1 MRIVLRRFAGAV
13 LAAAILLAIGCMPR
27 GPFPVAAFFGEGD
40 GSGSPN
46 GNCCGAGRAP
56 NAQSSGGASDNGPGA
71 PPPVAAPIANF
82 LPVPT
87 RPVFT
92 PWTSDQSDAPEVRGP
107 LAWLQAIA
115 PAPSGNTENFP
126 RIEERSPEPIARR
139 LPGSSPTLD
148 AEPLQ
153 PTPEWHAASSS
164 K

>member
-1 MRIVLRRFAGAV
+1 MLSVPRRFAGAV
-13 LAAAILLAIGCMPR
+13 LAAATLLAIGCMPR
-27 GPFPVAAFFGEGD
+27 GPFPVAVFFGERD
-40 GSGSPN
+40 GSGSSN
-46 GNCCGAGRAP
+46 GNCCGGGRAP
-56 NAQSSGGASDNGPGA
+56 HAQSSGGAQDNGPGA

-92 PWTSDQSDAPEVRGP
+92 PWASDQSDAPEVSGP

-115 PAPSGNTENFP
+115 PAPSGNAENIP
-126 RIEERSPEPIARR
+126 RLEERSPELIARR
-139 LPGSSPTLD
+139 LPASSQTLE

>member
-1 MRIVLRRFAGAV
+1 M
-13 LAAAILLAIGCMPR
+13 GCMPR

-40 GSGSPN
+40 GSGCLN
-46 GNCCGAGRAP
+46 GNCCSSCGARGDHLAKGAP
-56 NAQSSGGASDNGPGA
+56 NNAPAG

-92 PWTSDQSDAPEVRGP
+92 PWMSDEPDAPEVTGP

-115 PAPSGNTENFP
+115 PPASDNADNPP
-126 RIEERSPEPIARR
+126 RIEERSPGPIAERPR
-139 LPGSSPTLD
+139 PSPLPETGESIR
-148 AEPLQ
+148 
-153 PTPEWHAASSS
+153 PTPEWHAAAA